1 MPTLAAALM
10 AASAAILLV
19 LGLVHLYYTY
29 RGRKLHPRDAA
40 LLARMQ
46 EVPLGITRET
56 TMWKTWIGF
65 NTTHSIG
72 LMLFGVVYGYLALMR
87 AEVVFGSAFLMGVG
101 AVVLVAYA
109 VVARTYFFSVP
120 FRGAVVALVLYVA
133 AIVL

>member
-19 LGLVHLYYTY
+19 LGLVHLYYTH